1 MRLLITAQ
9 SYKPPLNGEA
19 VFSIR
24 LAEGLVSAGH
34 EVVVAAPS
42 RVTWPERTVE
52 NGVQVCSLFA
62 PSLGLL
68 APQVHVTPFPRLGAG
83 PIIDETRPEVVH
95 VQDHYPLCRA
105 MVTAARARGLPVVG
119 SNYFVPGNM
128 IPLMPRIVRL
138 KPEWVERVL
147 WTAVLTVLNRVD
159 LVTTPTETAAAI
171 LSRQEIHVPV
181 RAISCGVDLDRFQR
195 DTSVDRR
202 TLRLRYRF
210 DPERKLFLYVGRVDR
225 DKGLDVLVDALA
237 ELRREDVQVG
247 IAGRGGELRA
257 LQAKARK
264 LGLDG
269 SIAFGGYVPDADLP
283 ALLNSAD
290 VFVMPSEVELQSIA
304 TLEAMGTG
312 RPVLAADAQALPE
325 LVRDGANGH
334 LFRPGS
340 AQDAARCI
348 AKLADHPEAWT
359 DMGAASLEIVSAH
372 RFEHTLRQ
380 YEAVYRSV
388 LNGTRGVLP
397 VASPCP
403 L

>member
-1 MRLLITAQ
+1 VRLLITAQ

-24 LAEGLVSAGH
+24 LAEGLAAAGH
-34 EVVVAAPS
+34 EVTVAAPS
-42 RVTWPERTVE
+42 RITWPERTVE
-52 NGVQVCSLFA
+52 NGVEVCGLFA
-62 PSLGLL
+62 PSLGPL
-68 APQVHVTPFPRLGAG
+68 APHVHVTPFPRLGAG
-83 PIIDETRPEVVH
+83 PIIDEIQPKVIH

-119 SNYFVPGNM
+119 SNHFVPGNM
-128 IPLMPRIVRL
+128 IPLMPRIVTIKR
-138 KPEWVERVL
+138 EWIERVL
-147 WTAVLTVLNRVD
+147 WYTVLTVLNRVD

-171 LSRQEIHVPV
+171 LGRQEIHVPV
-181 RAISCGVDLDRFQR
+181 RAISCGVDLNRFR
-195 DTSVDRR
+195 PNTSVDRR
-202 TLRLRYRF
+202 TLRLRYGF
-210 DPERKLFLYVGRVDR
+210 DPERTLFLYVGRVDR

-237 ELRREDVQVG
+237 QLGRNDVQVG
-247 IAGRGGELRA
+247 IAGHGSELRA
-257 LQAKARK
+257 LQAKARR

-269 SIAFGGYVPDADLP
+269 SVAFGGYVPDEDMP

-290 VFVMPSEVELQSIA
+290 IFVMPSEVELQSIA

-325 LVRDGANGH
+325 LVHDGVNGY

-340 AQDAARCI
+340 PLDAARCL
-348 AKLADHPEAWT
+348 AELADHPGTWA

-388 LNGTRGVLP
+388 
-397 VASPCP
+397 C
-403 L
+403 